1 MSRHVVAKEQ
11 ARLASIHNSKVRA
24 AKSTV
29 DTGRQT
35 PNSGRFGSR
44 PSTAASQARS
54 DPGSVFV
61 GSLSDTVPWG
71 FNLAS
76 PGTSL
81 DHVSH
86 HRTCLCIRALVLH
99 ACGQLLDR
107 HRTAAK
113 RLCDFEPMSCSRP
126 KSLGLAPRLY
136 LSLLLCRS
144 YCHLAFNRSWIPAA
158 TSTS

>member
-1 MSRHVVAKEQ
+1 MRARQHVQ
-11 ARLASIHNSKVRA
+11 S
-24 AKSTV
+24 
-29 DTGRQT
+29 
-35 PNSGRFGSR
+35 
-44 PSTAASQARS
+44 
-54 DPGSVFV
+54 PGSKSQLTNDRRLQQLRDELLAINE
-61 GSLSDTVPWG
+61 GAGEASDGQRRPLSTYCMI
-71 FNLAS
+71 LC
-76 PGTSL
+76 TSL